1 MTKNPWGI
9 EANHVGH
16 EAMLEKEMV
25 LTAAVKE
32 AIDKLELA
40 QHYTSTSP
48 HTRLLAWEAL
58 HILRKAIRGEK

>member
-9 EANHVGH
+9 EMQTSGVDMNDT
-16 EAMLEKEMV
+16 L
-25 LTAAVKE
+25 LRNAVIE

-58 HILRKAIRGEK
+58 HILRKALRGEK

>member
-9 EANHVGH
+9 EMQTTGVDMNDT
-16 EAMLEKEMV
+16 L
-25 LTAAVKE
+25 LRNAVIE

-58 HILRKAIRGEK
+58 HILRKAMRGEK

>member
-9 EANHVGH
+9 EMQTTGVDMHDTLLRN
-16 EAMLEKEMV
+16 
-25 LTAAVKE
+25 AVIE

-58 HILRKAIRGEK
+58 HILRKAMRGEK